1 MPLTSSIIQP
11 IADHACTILKA
22 LGLGVNVWADD
33 ELTMGA
39 NGAAEIE
46 IPDLGRT
53 GVEERESQLGFY
65 DWDLEFPV
73 TIWVNLTQGPK
84 AQQRLVAVTEAW
96 IAAVDADPTLGGL
109 VLEAKVTGAK
119 RQYQLAKRPLVGFET
134 TLAALRLVP
143 VA

>member
-1 MPLTSSIIQP
+1 MATSTIIQP
-11 IADHACTILKA
+11 IADHAGLMLKA

-39 NGAAEIE
+39 AGAAEIE

-73 TIWVNLTQGPK
+73 TIWVNLTQGAR
-84 AQQRLVAVTEAW
+84 AQQRLVAVVEAW

-109 VLEAKVTGAK
+109 VLEAKVTSAK